1 MRKDCNNALKTHG
14 HVLVPVFIDAQEL
27 AELAADLDGVQDA
40 DADDDD
46 ADDDAAS
53 AG

>member
-1 MRKDCNNALKTHG
+1 MRKDPGNDQKTHG

-27 AELAADLDGVQDA
+27 TELAADLDGVQDA
-40 DADDDD
+40 DADNDD